1 MQTGYEA
8 LRTSCAWIDLT
19 SRGKI
24 RVTGQDAGRLLH
36 AMSTNNVNEL
46 APGHGLDAF
55 FLNEKGRIMGQ
66 AYIFNLGTEYWLDCE
81 GSAGP
86 VIHHHLDR
94 YIIADDAEV
103 HDETGSW
110 FAVGIEGAESP
121 STMERLGLPIP
132 DASLAIL
139 QTDGSY
145 IARVASTG
153 PLGFRIWPA
162 DHARLNLY
170 NRLAELSIP
179 QAVEHEANTVRL
191 ENAIPLFGSD
201 ISERYLVQETQQ
213 LNAVSF
219 NKGCYLGQE
228 IVERVRSQGKVHRLL
243 TPVRV
248 TGTMAPPAGSKLVSN
263 ELPAGEVT
271 SASYSPALG
280 EVAAFAYVRSEFLAS
295 RPPMQVSGMDPSVQA
310 RVA

>member
-8 LRTSCAWIDLT
+8 LRNACAWIDLS

-24 RVTGQDAGRLLH
+24 RVTGEDAGRLLH
-36 AMSTNNVNEL
+36 AMCTNNVNDL
-46 APGHGLDAF
+46 GLGHGIDAF
-55 FLNEKGRIMGQ
+55 FLNDKGRIMAQ
-66 AYIFNLGTEYWLDCE
+66 ANVFNLGTEYWLDSE
-81 GSAGP
+81 GAGGP

-103 HDETGSW
+103 HDESSSW
-110 FAVGIEGAESP
+110 FALGIEGPESA
-121 STMERLGLPIP
+121 SIMDRLRLPLP
-132 DASLAIL
+132 DGPLSIL
-139 QTDGSY
+139 MTEWGSVS
-145 IARVASTG
+145 RVASTG
-153 PLGFRIWPA
+153 PLGFRIW
-162 DHARLNLY
+162 ARHDKGVEFSNQ
-170 NRLAELSIP
+170 LAEMNIP
-179 QAVEHEANTVRL
+179 QALEHEANTVRL
-191 ENAIPLFGSD
+191 ENAIPLFGRD

-213 LNAVSF
+213 LHAVSF

-248 TGTMAPPAGSKLVSN
+248 TGPIAPPTGAKLAFN
-263 ELPAGEVT
+263 EAPAGEIT

-280 EVAAFAYVRSEFLAS
+280 EVVAFAYLRSEILNA
-295 RPPMQVSGMDPSVQA
+295 RPRMQVAGLDPSVEA